1 MLQKNERLVKYDLHK
16 CEQEEQLWMHRSF
29 PYDFVL

>member
-1 MLQKNERLVKYDLHK
+1 MLQKMRGLSSMT
-16 CEQEEQLWMHRSF
+16 CTTEQEEQLWMHRSF